1 MALAV
6 PPSSSATLAGGSD
19 FRRLQFTTTL
29 TFEAS
34 RP

>member
-19 FRRLQFTTTL
+19 FRRLPFTTL